1 MEEMSYSQIE
11 GTLYN
16 YKLIKA
22 SIENN
27 KLKLDNLELEDGT
40 TAIVYGE
47 PSSKTN
53 KFNSITENAALKN
66 IERKERL
73 KKRIAIDTNTIQ
85 MIDNALNALTE
96 LERTI
101 IEMFYIENMEW
112 WKVAAKVHYSEG
124 WCKAKRNEAINKMLF
139 TINGKQPLE
148 TKNERKLD
156 E

>member
-1 MEEMSYSQIE
+1 MEEMSYRQIE
-11 GTLYN
+11 GILYN

-27 KLKLDNLELEDGT
+27 KLKLQNLELEDGT
-40 TAIVYGE
+40 TAISYEE

-53 KFNSITENAALKN
+53 KFHSITENAAIKN
-66 IERKERL
+66 IERKEKL
-73 KKRIAIDTNTIQ
+73 KKKIAIDTNTIQ
-85 MIDNALNALTE
+85 MIDNALNVLTE

-139 TINGKQPLE
+139 TINENNPKIE
-148 TKNERKLD
+148 
-156 E
+156 

>member
-1 MEEMSYSQIE
+1 MEEMSYRQIE
-11 GTLYN
+11 GILYN

-27 KLKLDNLELEDGT
+27 KLKLQNLELEDGT
-40 TAIVYGE
+40 TAISYEE
-47 PSSKTN
+47 PGSRTN
-53 KFNSITENAALKN
+53 KFHSVTENAAIKN
-66 IERKERL
+66 IERKEKL
-73 KKRIAIDTNTIQ
+73 KKKIAIDTNTIQ

-124 WCKAKRNEAINKMLF
+124 WCKAKRNEAIKKMLF
-139 TINGKQPLE
+139 TIN
-148 TKNERKLD
+148 ERKLD

>member
-1 MEEMSYSQIE
+1 MEEMSYRQIE
-11 GTLYN
+11 GILYN

-27 KLKLDNLELEDGT
+27 KLKLQNLELEDGT
-40 TAIVYGE
+40 TAISYEE

-53 KFNSITENAALKN
+53 KFHSITENAAIKN
-66 IERKERL
+66 IERKEKL
-73 KKRIAIDTNTIQ
+73 KKKIAIDTNTIQ

-96 LERTI
+96 LERAI

-139 TINGKQPLE
+139 TINENNPKIE
-148 TKNERKLD
+148 
-156 E
+156 

>member
-1 MEEMSYSQIE
+1 MDKMSYRQIE
-11 GTLYN
+11 GILYN

-27 KLKLDNLELEDGT
+27 KLKLQNLELEDGT
-40 TAIVYGE
+40 TAISYEE

-53 KFNSITENAALKN
+53 KFHSITENAAIKN
-66 IERKERL
+66 IERKEKL
-73 KKRIAIDTNTIQ
+73 KKKIAIDTNTIQ
-85 MIDNALNALTE
+85 MIDNALNVLTE

-139 TINGKQPLE
+139 TINENNPKIE
-148 TKNERKLD
+148 
-156 E
+156 

>member
-1 MEEMSYSQIE
+1 MEEMSYRQIE
-11 GTLYN
+11 GMLYN

-27 KLKLDNLELEDGT
+27 KLKLQNLELEDGT
-40 TAIVYGE
+40 TAISYEE

-53 KFNSITENAALKN
+53 KFHSITENAAIKN
-66 IERKERL
+66 IERKEKL
-73 KKRIAIDTNTIQ
+73 KKKIAIDTNTIQ

-139 TINGKQPLE
+139 TINENNPKIE
-148 TKNERKLD
+148 
-156 E
+156 